1 MQSSPRGPCGCP
13 LRTDHMANKSTG
25 KSVGSGRNQ
34 RPFYA
39 NHTPEQLKDAL
50 RRMYLIRRF
59 EEMAEESYVR
69 GLTHGTMHLSVGQEA
84 SAVGICMD
92 LGNAD
97 YITSTHR
104 GHGHCIGKGAD
115 VKFMFAEFFGKE
127 EGYCAGRGGSMH
139 IADPATGNLGANGI
153 VGGGLPLATG
163 AALAIRQRKG
173 KDVAVCFFGDGASN
187 EGAFHESL
195 NMAAI
200 WKLPVIFVCENNQY
214 GMSVSTAR
222 SMTVRDV
229 ATRASA
235 YSIPGVIVD
244 GNSVADVNEAMMT
257 ATERARSGEGPS
269 LIECKT
275 YRTKGHSRSDR
286 NRYRSKDEIEEWK
299 GRDPIP
305 VFEAE
310 LEANGIAN
318 SGEIE
323 ALRAAVEGEIQSA
336 FEFAMAGTNPTPD
349 SLLRGV
355 TTTGDIAM
363 GVEVAGART

>member
-1 MQSSPRGPCGCP
+1 MASKSSGP
-13 LRTDHMANKSTG
+13 AAAQG
-25 KSVGSGRNQ
+25 KNA

-39 NHTPEQLKDAL
+39 KHSTAQLKDAL
-50 RRMYLIRRF
+50 RRMHLIRRF

-84 SAVGICMD
+84 TAVGACMD
-92 LGNAD
+92 LSNAD

-127 EGYCAGRGGSMH
+127 EGYCRGRGGSMH

-163 AALAIRQRKG
+163 AALAIKQRKG
-173 KDVAVCFFGDGASN
+173 KDVAVCFFGDGAQN

-195 NMAAI
+195 NMAAV
-200 WKLPVIFVCENNQY
+200 WKLPVVYVCENNQY

-222 SMTVRDV
+222 STAVKDV
-229 ATRASA
+229 AMRAAA
-235 YSIPGVIVD
+235 YNMPGTIVD
-244 GNSVADVNEAMMT
+244 GNNIADVNEAVS
-257 ATERARSGEGPS
+257 AAIERARNGEGPS
-269 LIECKT
+269 LVECKT

-299 GRDPIP
+299 GKDPIP
-305 VFEAE
+305 MFEKE
-310 LEANGIAN
+310 LEAHGIA
-318 SGEIE
+318 SSDEISAIRE
-323 ALRAAVEGEIQSA
+323 SVEKEIQDA
-336 FEFAMAGTNPTPD
+336 FTFATQGTNPVTD

-355 TTTGDIAM
+355 TTTDDIAM
-363 GVEVAGART
+363 GVEA

>member
-1 MQSSPRGPCGCP
+1 MATKSP
-13 LRTDHMANKSTG
+13 G
-25 KSVGSGRNQ
+25 KPAASGKNA

-39 NHTPEQLKDAL
+39 NHTTEQLKEAL

-84 SAVGICMD
+84 AAVGACMD
-92 LGNAD
+92 LSNAD

-127 EGYCAGRGGSMH
+127 EGYCRGRGGSMH

-163 AALAIRQRKG
+163 AALAIKQRKG
-173 KDVAVCFFGDGASN
+173 KDVAICFFGDGAQN

-195 NMAAI
+195 NMAAV
-200 WKLPVIFVCENNQY
+200 WKLPVVYVCENNQY
-214 GMSVSTAR
+214 GMSVSTVR
-222 SMTVRDV
+222 STAVKDV
-229 ATRASA
+229 ATRAVA
-235 YSIPGVIVD
+235 YNMPGVIVD
-244 GNSVADVNEAMMT
+244 GNSVADVNEAVS
-257 ATERARSGEGPS
+257 AAVERARNGEGPS

-286 NRYRSKDEIEEWK
+286 NRYRTKDEIETWK
-299 GRDPIP
+299 NKDPIP
-305 VFEAE
+305 AFENE
-310 LEANGIAN
+310 LEAHGVA
-318 SGEIE
+318 SRGEID
-323 ALRAAVEGEIQSA
+323 AIRDAVEKEIQES
-336 FEFAMAGTNPTPD
+336 FEAATKGTNPTPD

-363 GVEVAGART
+363 GVEA